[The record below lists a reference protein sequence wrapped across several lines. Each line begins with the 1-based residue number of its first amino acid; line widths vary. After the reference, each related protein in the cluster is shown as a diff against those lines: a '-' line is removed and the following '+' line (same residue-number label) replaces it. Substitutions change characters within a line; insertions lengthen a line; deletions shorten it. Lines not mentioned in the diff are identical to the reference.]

1 MYQSGFRQEADFS
14 LNSSNADI
22 IMKGT
27 LCRMVTVKRTIG
39 DTEKCKDR
47 PKWKLFTIPQVKGA
61 SGGSCVT
68 RAH

>member
-1 MYQSGFRQEADFS
+1 
-14 LNSSNADI
+14 
-22 IMKGT
+22 MKGT

-39 DTEKCKDR
+39 DTEECKDR

-61 SGGSCVT
+61 GGGSCVT